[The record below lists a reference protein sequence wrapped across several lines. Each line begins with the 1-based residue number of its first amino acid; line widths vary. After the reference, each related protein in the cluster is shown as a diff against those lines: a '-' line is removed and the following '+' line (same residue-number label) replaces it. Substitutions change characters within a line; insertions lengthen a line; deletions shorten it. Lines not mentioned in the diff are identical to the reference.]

1 MPQKSQVTINLGDA
15 VISKMPET
23 NVPSSGLSGIGY
35 EGGNNTGRVIEFG
48 DSNPNKMGHNING
61 QTDPYLKD
69 NKNVASPNASP
80 FKNREE
86 ENRRRESLRAQTQ
99 KLNNPKV
106 ISDLEN
112 QPAYL
117 RRNVTLEDVPS
128 SSDNNFSRYSV
139 NPSNNME
146 IREGNSFLHDAVD

>member
-1 MPQKSQVTINLGDA
+1 
-15 VISKMPET
+15 
-23 NVPSSGLSGIGY
+23 
-35 EGGNNTGRVIEFG
+35 
-48 DSNPNKMGHNING
+48 
-61 QTDPYLKD
+61 
-69 NKNVASPNASP
+69 
-80 FKNREE
+80 
-86 ENRRRESLRAQTQ
+86 
-99 KLNNPKV
+99 LNNPKV

-139 NPSNNME
+139 NSSNNME